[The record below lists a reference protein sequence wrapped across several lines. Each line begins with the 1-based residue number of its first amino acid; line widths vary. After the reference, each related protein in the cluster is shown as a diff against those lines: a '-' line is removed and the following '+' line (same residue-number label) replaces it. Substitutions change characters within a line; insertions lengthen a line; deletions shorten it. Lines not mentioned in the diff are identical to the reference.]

1 MKSPPLANRSGY
13 DDGRTA
19 VRARRCDRKDRGLR
33 RLMSR
38 TKEGRDAL
46 RSSEAHPQARSIAPP
61 WPERSQGRV
70 PIGRHRPKSA
80 ETGETHP
87 LPGAILRPVR
97 RRGAALLRWQPP
109 LTHIVLALRQG
120 SSTKS
125 TYTGHCGPSGKYVP
139 LVSIRACQ
147 CLSTTAQLSIERAAI
162 LRMPASGASA
172 LPKGASDHR
181 MADYQALLTRAVA
194 NLPSTSTVAMRH
206 AIYERARKAQL
217 AQLGTLGPPL
227 PESDIARE
235 EEALDQAI

>member
-1 MKSPPLANRSGY
+1 
-13 DDGRTA
+13 
-19 VRARRCDRKDRGLR
+19 
-33 RLMSR
+33 MSR

-97 RRGAALLRWQPP
+97 RRGAALLCWQPP

-125 TYTGHCGPSGKYVP
+125 TMNGPEKSDSPIVAVKPPNEAARAAEEASRAKERDQGECGPAK
-139 LVSIRACQ
+139 
-147 CLSTTAQLSIERAAI
+147 
-162 LRMPASGASA
+162 
-172 LPKGASDHR
+172 HR
-181 MADYQALLTRAVA
+181 PDAEPRSSVTCAGSRTRGC
-194 NLPSTSTVAMRH
+194 N
-206 AIYERARKAQL
+206 Q
-217 AQLGTLGPPL
+217 
-227 PESDIARE
+227 
-235 EEALDQAI
+235 

>member
-61 WPERSQGRV
+61 WPDRRQGRV

-87 LPGAILRPVR
+87 LPGADLRAVR
-97 RRGAALLRWQPP
+97 RRGAPLLRWQPP

-125 TYTGHCGPSGKYVP
+125 VGTGRSAVSRLVRFPSTMIAA
-139 LVSIRACQ
+139 IRA
-147 CLSTTAQLSIERAAI
+147 TALAPTPGGPVRRRRLCRIICFAKTGSSAI
-162 LRMPASGASA
+162 V
-172 LPKGASDHR
+172 PKVR
-181 MADYQALLTRAVA
+181 TRKSR
-194 NLPSTSTVAMRH
+194 N
-206 AIYERARKAQL
+206 
-217 AQLGTLGPPL
+217 
-227 PESDIARE
+227 
-235 EEALDQAI
+235 